1 MIGTSHKRD
10 CQGPVIASEI
20 TALVALFVPA
30 AHWAMAPGL
39 VAHAVQRRQS
49 VRDHGPHAALL
60 PDDPVTAKDPP
71 VIGE

>member
-1 MIGTSHKRD
+1 MT
-10 CQGPVIASEI
+10 ASEI
-20 TALVALFVPA
+20 TALATLFVPA

-39 VAHAVQRRQS
+39 VAHAVQRRQA
-49 VRDHGPHAALL
+49 VIHRGPDHALL